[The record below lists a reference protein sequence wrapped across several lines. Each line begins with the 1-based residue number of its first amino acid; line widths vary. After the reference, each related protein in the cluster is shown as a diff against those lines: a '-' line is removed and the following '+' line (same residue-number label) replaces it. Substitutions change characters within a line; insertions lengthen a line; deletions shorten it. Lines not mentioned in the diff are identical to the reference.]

1 MKTTLK
7 ILMLL
12 FGASYP
18 CVMFAGFIGIA
29 SPSAFFSGEVAFS
42 LFAIVGM
49 MLIGFNDY
57 CRRPIT
63 VHPAAAKACPVAAV
77 GASRHNHASGI
88 HPFECASA

>member
-12 FGASYP
+12 LGASYP
-18 CVMFAGFIGIA
+18 CVMFASLIGIA

-42 LFAIVGM
+42 LFAIVGL
-49 MLIGFNDY
+49 MLVGFNDY

-63 VHPAAAKACPVAAV
+63 VHSAAAKAEPVVAV
-77 GASRHNHASGI
+77 GSGLPNHTRGI
-88 HPFECASA
+88 HPFKCA